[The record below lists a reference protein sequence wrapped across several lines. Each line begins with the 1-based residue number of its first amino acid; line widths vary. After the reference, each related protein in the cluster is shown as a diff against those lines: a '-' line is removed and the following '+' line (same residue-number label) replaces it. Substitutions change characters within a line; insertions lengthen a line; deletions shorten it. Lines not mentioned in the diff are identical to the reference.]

1 MVGVAMIGQFLI
13 VFREA
18 LEAALIIGIVVAY
31 LERVERRDLFRY
43 LYLGTAG
50 AVISSLV
57 LAWSVQWLF
66 GELTGTSRS
75 LFEGVSSLTAA
86 AVLTYM
92 IFWMSRQA
100 QRIRGDLQKKVDL
113 IITSGQTLGIALL
126 AFTAVFREG
135 VETILFLTTLFTQDP
150 SGTIV
155 GAAVG
160 LAVVMTLAFLLIKR
174 MYRLDIR
181 RFFRITSVLLI
192 VFAAGLTGY
201 GVHELIEADMLPA
214 IIEQVWDI
222 NPPLNP
228 DGSYPLLHEKG
239 VVGSI
244 LKTLIGYD
252 GDPELLRVIAYI
264 GYWIVI
270 GVVMRRLPS

>member
-1 MVGVAMIGQFLI
+1 MIGQFLI